1 MSATSDQV
9 KKLIDNEI
17 KKQKDKL
24 DLKVDNAINL
34 YRAGNEK
41 ADKLVNDIEKN
52 IEKAKKSKERVD
64 STIDSIKSI
73 QISFDSSRKV
83 AESTEK
89 ASTIGSALNP
99 AAAAVAFVQKFIIDK
114 LKIELIGKKK

>member
-64 STIDSIKSI
+64 STIDSIKVYTNI
-73 QISFDSSRKV
+73 F
-83 AESTEK
+83 
-89 ASTIGSALNP
+89 
-99 AAAAVAFVQKFIIDK
+99 
-114 LKIELIGKKK
+114 